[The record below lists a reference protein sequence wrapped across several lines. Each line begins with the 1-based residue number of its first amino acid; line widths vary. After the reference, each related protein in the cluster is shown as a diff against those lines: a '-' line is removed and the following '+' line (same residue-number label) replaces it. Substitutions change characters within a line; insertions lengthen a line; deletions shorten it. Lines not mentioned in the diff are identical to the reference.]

1 MRRGLGRRAVS
12 GGPGGFTFLSACS
25 QVSLME
31 GRRCRGE
38 RTMRD
43 AARDAEKDAVAGTK
57 VSLLWF
63 GVGSAQRSRG
73 GRGGGA
79 GALT

>member
-1 MRRGLGRRAVS
+1 MMRNV
-12 GGPGGFTFLSACS
+12 T
-25 QVSLME
+25 
-31 GRRCRGE
+31 
-38 RTMRD
+38 
-43 AARDAEKDAVAGTK
+43 RDAEKDVVAGTK

-73 GRGGGA
+73 GKGGGA

>member
-1 MRRGLGRRAVS
+1 
-12 GGPGGFTFLSACS
+12 
-25 QVSLME
+25 ME
-31 GRRCRGE
+31 GRQYRGE
-38 RTMRD
+38 RMMRNVT
-43 AARDAEKDAVAGTK
+43 RDAEKDVVAGTK

-73 GRGGGA
+73 GKGGGA

>member
-1 MRRGLGRRAVS
+1 M
-12 GGPGGFTFLSACS
+12 
-25 QVSLME
+25 
-31 GRRCRGE
+31 
-38 RTMRD
+38 MRD
-43 AARDAEKDAVAGTK
+43 VARDAEKDIVAGTK

-73 GRGGGA
+73 GKGGGA